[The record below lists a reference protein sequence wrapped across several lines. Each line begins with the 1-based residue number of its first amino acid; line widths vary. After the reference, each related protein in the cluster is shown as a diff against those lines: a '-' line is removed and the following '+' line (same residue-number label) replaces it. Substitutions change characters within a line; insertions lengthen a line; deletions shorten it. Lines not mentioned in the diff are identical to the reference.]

1 MTHAEDVRAWLCGH
15 GFAIGRE
22 VCVSDA
28 GRVYCCMAAARG
40 DDPRKDEPGYWYF
53 GSLSGKTAEE
63 RAMIRK
69 TYDRVKT
76 RADALAEADRYPE
89 EQALLRQVLTYYEQH
104 YDNYRKRRL

>member
-1 MTHAEDVRAWLCGH
+1 
-15 GFAIGRE
+15 
-22 VCVSDA
+22 
-28 GRVYCCMAAARG
+28 MAAARG

-53 GSLSGKTAEE
+53 GSLSGETAEE

-76 RADALAEADRYPE
+76 RADALAEAYRYPE